1 MKPDGINFNPPQEV
15 RQIIDSMFKF
25 IDNEIV
31 PLEKENKKV
40 LEDETKMYD
49 ENLYLKKEVQELRS
63 YVRKKSAEAGFY
75 TIFVPE
81 SLGGSGFGPLSSV
94 FINIKLHARYGP
106 GRPLITPGRGLLVS
120 PLMAGF
126 VDGPSSVIAEMTD
139 ELKKQVLPGLLK
151 GEKTQC
157 FALSEPEAGS
167 DVWSMKTRA
176 ERKGKNWV
184 INGIKQWIT
193 NGPYADYAV
202 VFAVTDTELLKAKKG
217 GITAFYVE
225 KERGWKVQSI
235 IPYMGHFGSDTAILS
250 FDNVEVPESHVIGEV
265 NFGFLKAMEGIDIG
279 RLAIGAICS
288 GLSEWA
294 LNESIEYSKQRKAF
308 GQTISE
314 YQAIQFMLADSY
326 LDTYTSQTL
335 CIHCGWLAENSEKP
349 PIKEISA
356 AKGYCVEACQRV
368 FDRAIQIFGGMGL
381 TNELRLQDGFRLART
396 YRIPDGTSEIQR
408 RTIARRL
415 LKGDTSVVF

>member
-1 MKPDGINFNPPQEV
+1 MNQVNLKPPEEI
-15 RQIIDSMFKF
+15 RQVIDAFFKF
-25 IDNEIV
+25 IDTEIV
-31 PLEKENKKV
+31 PLEKENKKI
-40 LEDETKMYD
+40 LDDETKMYD
-49 ENLYLKKEVQELRS
+49 EKFFLKKEVLELRN

-75 TIFVPE
+75 TMFVPQE
-81 SLGGSGFGPLSSV
+81 LGGSGFGPLASV
-94 FINIKLHARYGP
+94 YINIALHARYGP
-106 GRPLITPGRGLLVS
+106 GRPLITPGKGLLIT
-120 PLMAGF
+120 PLIAGF
-126 VDGPSSVIAEMTD
+126 VDGPSPVIAEMSD
-139 ELKKQVLPGLLK
+139 ELKKEVLPLLLK

-167 DVWSMKTRA
+167 DIWSLKTRA
-176 ERKGKNWV
+176 EKRGKNWV

-217 GITAFYVE
+217 GITAFFVE
-225 KERGWKVQSI
+225 RERGWKVEAV
-235 IPYMGHFGSDTAILS
+235 IPYMGHCGSDTGIIS

-265 NFGFLKAMEGIDIG
+265 NFGFIKAMQGIDIG
-279 RLAIGAICS
+279 RLAIGSICA

-308 GQTISE
+308 GQPIAD

-326 LDTYTSQTL
+326 IDTYTSQAL

-356 AKGYCVEACQRV
+356 AKAYCVEACQRV

-415 LKGDTSVVF
+415 LKGDTSILF